1 MVEGGGDAPKQE
13 LTLRDKA
20 AVIGSKTPAKV
31 IGGAGAVV
39 GLGVGEAVSHV
50 TNVVPFV
57 GHDIGKGLI
66 ATGLVAGVGRGLRY
80 KRNSTKKVK
89 ELGLDD

>member
-1 MVEGGGDAPKQE
+1 MVEGGGDTPGQE

-20 AVIGSKTPAKV
+20 AVVGSRTPAKV

-39 GLGVGEAVSHV
+39 GFGLGEAASHV

-57 GHDIGKGLI
+57 GHDIGKTLI
-66 ATGLVAGVGRGLRY
+66 AGGVVAGLSKGLRY
-80 KRNSTKKVK
+80 KRSSTKKVK
-89 ELGLDD
+89 ELGLED